1 MDIIFDVDG
10 TLMDIEHRR
19 HFVQGNKKDWK
30 SFNTNMKYDRPFD
43 DIAKLMISLIK
54 GGNDIIICS
63 GRNERHRDITFEQI
77 TNILMP
83 PNLLKHDYMEHW
95 YKYGTIKSMRNDNG
109 YTTITEIPIYM
120 RANDDYRPDHEVKL
134 DLLTQM
140 REEDCRD
147 PEMAIDDRKCV
158 VDMWRANGVRCLQVC
173 EGDF

>member
-30 SFNTNMKYDRPFD
+30 SFNANMKYDRPFD

-63 GRNERHRDITFEQI
+63 GRNERHRDITFKQI
-77 TNILMP
+77 TNILSGARM
-83 PNLLKHDYMEHW
+83 LKHDYWEHW
-95 YKYGTIKSMRNDNG
+95 YEYGTINACCTKR
-109 YTTITEIPIYM
+109 YRVHLRPIPIYM
-120 RANDDYRPDHEVKL
+120 RADDDYRPDHEVKL